1 MDQICFAAC
10 TLSCGKFDIINC
22 IYYFESDI
30 AFWNLPGP
38 DNYAL
43 QYADGVQTYITES
56 NRLDIKNGCI
66 LRLTKAPG
74 RCAED
79 LYKGIQSSDSGVRC
93 DSLKELASV
102 STDVTFAQE
111 FISRDGHLLLVKI
124 VEDSN
129 ESNAIM
135 THTLTGFMEL
145 MDHGIVSWENLS
157 CVFIKKVRSVS
168 VVLSESFSLTVVTL
182 SLTLLPSVLHSFQI
196 ASFVNAKS
204 TDVSMQQVSLDI
216 LESMVLSSHS
226 LFLQVKQEVTMERL
240 IAHLQVTNPQI
251 QTKAMALLMAL
262 LQTAG
267 DSDRQDMF
275 AFLNKKNLRQYI
287 YKNII
292 HSSGSVQDKMAH
304 YLYVLQSV
312 TLNQTGASHEDA
324 SGQLQPDVLH
334 GLRQAAFETESE
346 NSLSHER
353 RRSLCAKEFK
363 KLGFS
368 NNSNPGQDL
377 VRTPPGLLALDTM
390 FYFASRY
397 PDAYS
402 RFVLENSSRE
412 DKHECPFA
420 RSSIQLTLVL
430 CEILRIGEPPSE
442 TRSDYHP
449 IFFSQ
454 DRLMEELFCVCIQLL
469 NKTWK
474 EMRATQEDFDKVMQV
489 VREQITRTLSSKP
502 TSLELFKNKV
512 NALNYSEI
520 LKLRQTERLHQE
532 ETLAPPYC
540 EELKERLK
548 PELLELIRQQR
559 LNRLCQGTMF
569 RKISNRRRQD
579 KLWYCRLSPN
589 HKMLHYGDVEEDTD
603 NPPIETLQEKIP
615 VADIKGL
622 LTGKDC
628 PHMKENKGKQNK
640 FCLWTDGLSVLLGRE
655 MSSESMRSEL
665 EILLSMEIK
674 LRLLDLENV
683 PIPDYGHSSAAGGT
697 ETCRSKAGEVEVLQP
712 VEVRC
717 SLSHSAVADARA
729 VAQGQAGEAAAVP
742 GHRGQAGVRDL
753 RQHGERKAAQ
763 VWVTQHLRRGET
775 VLSPAFLHQTKTFGS
790 PPPPTWVMLLS
801 VSLGQA
807 ERSSSCSLFRANR
820 DAPACCLNCCRS
832 FCVTSLGFSSK
843 GKRGGL
849 KKPMLP
855 KVRQTPICDFFTQAQ
870 PQNHQPLQLTEGIP
884 QKLCERENCKILKT
898 ETTLFVQLLRLSV
911 SSCARAVVHPVRPFT
926 ISVPLTCRHSD
937 RSRLLREDT
946 DITGQREL
954 CQCLQALS
962 YGLHR
967 PAGQL
972 RAGTD
977 VQPLEARLRK
987 APDMKRL
994 SRPLRSSLRR
1004 EVRRGRRLSR
1014 EASVILLPGRAKLS
1028 SLEPKHKP
1036 T

>member
-1 MDQICFAAC
+1 MPGAYPQLIQLDQKKP
-10 TLSCGKFDIINC
+10 LSAVIKEVCDG
-22 IYYFESDI
+22 
-30 AFWNLPGP
+30 WNLPGP
-38 DNYAL
+38 ENYAL
-43 QYADGVQTYITES
+43 QYADGVRTYITES

-74 RCAED
+74 RCADD
-79 LYKGIQSSDSGVRC
+79 LFKGIQSSDAGVRC

-124 VEDSN
+124 VEDSK
-129 ESNAIM
+129 ESNVIM

-157 CVFIKKVRSVS
+157 SVFIKK
-168 VVLSESFSLTVVTL
+168 
-182 SLTLLPSVLHSFQI
+182 I
-196 ASFVNAKS
+196 ASFVNAKP
-204 TDVSMQQVSLDI
+204 TDASIQQVSLDI

-240 IAHLQVTNPQI
+240 IAHLQVTNQQI

-267 DSDRQDMF
+267 DSDRQEKP
-275 AFLNKKNLRQYI
+275 ALYLAYSQKLCILLQ
-287 YKNII
+287 NII
-292 HSSGSVQDKMAH
+292 HSSGSVQDEMAH

-312 TLNQTGASHEDA
+312 TLNHLEPRMRTPLDCYSQEQRDI
-324 SGQLQPDVLH
+324 LH
-334 GLRQAAFETESE
+334 NLRQAAFETESE

-390 FYFASRY
+390 YYFSARY

-420 RSSIQLTLVL
+420 RSSIQLTLIL

-442 TRSDYHP
+442 TGSDYHP

-454 DRLMEELFCVCIQLL
+454 DRLMDELFCVCIQLL

-532 ETLAPPYC
+532 ETLAPPVL
-540 EELKERLK
+540 ELKERLK

-569 RKISNRRRQD
+569 RKISSRRRQD

-589 HKMLHYGDVEEDTD
+589 HKMLHYGDVEEDTE

-640 FCLWTDGLSVLLGRE
+640 VNDTLRVSKIPFITDVSLFCLWTDGLSVLLGRE

-683 PIPDYGHSSAAGGT
+683 PIPECAPVVPKPPSNYNFCYDFSQT
-697 ETCRSKAGEVEVLQP
+697 EQ
-712 VEVRC
+712 
-717 SLSHSAVADARA
+717 
-729 VAQGQAGEAAAVP
+729 
-742 GHRGQAGVRDL
+742 
-753 RQHGERKAAQ
+753 
-763 VWVTQHLRRGET
+763 
-775 VLSPAFLHQTKTFGS
+775 
-790 PPPPTWVMLLS
+790 
-801 VSLGQA
+801 
-807 ERSSSCSLFRANR
+807 
-820 DAPACCLNCCRS
+820 
-832 FCVTSLGFSSK
+832 
-843 GKRGGL
+843 
-849 KKPMLP
+849 
-855 KVRQTPICDFFTQAQ
+855 
-870 PQNHQPLQLTEGIP
+870 
-884 QKLCERENCKILKT
+884 
-898 ETTLFVQLLRLSV
+898 
-911 SSCARAVVHPVRPFT
+911 
-926 ISVPLTCRHSD
+926 
-937 RSRLLREDT
+937 
-946 DITGQREL
+946 
-954 CQCLQALS
+954 
-962 YGLHR
+962 
-967 PAGQL
+967 
-972 RAGTD
+972 
-977 VQPLEARLRK
+977 
-987 APDMKRL
+987 
-994 SRPLRSSLRR
+994 
-1004 EVRRGRRLSR
+1004 
-1014 EASVILLPGRAKLS
+1014 
-1028 SLEPKHKP
+1028 
-1036 T
+1036 

>member
-1 MDQICFAAC
+1 MPQQKDIVKIAIQMPGAYPQLIQLDQKKP
-10 TLSCGKFDIINC
+10 LSAVIKEVCDG
-22 IYYFESDI
+22 
-30 AFWNLPGP
+30 WNLPGP

-56 NRLDIKNGCI
+56 
-66 LRLTKAPG
+66 G

-93 DSLKELASV
+93 DSLKQLASV

-111 FISRDGHLLLVKI
+111 FISRDGHTLLVKI
-124 VEDSN
+124 VEEAN
-129 ESNAIM
+129 EAPVIM
-135 THTLTGFMEL
+135 THTLTSFMEL

-157 CVFIKKVRSVS
+157 SVFIKK
-168 VVLSESFSLTVVTL
+168 
-182 SLTLLPSVLHSFQI
+182 I
-196 ASFVNAKS
+196 ASFVNAKVGDAS
-204 TDVSMQQVSLDI
+204 IQQVSLDI

-226 LFLQVKQEVTMERL
+226 LFLQVKHEITLERL
-240 IAHLQVTNPQI
+240 ITHLQVTNQQI

-267 DSDRQDMF
+267 DADRQELF
-275 AFLNKKNLRQYI
+275 AFLTKKNLRQYI

-292 HSSGSVQDKMAH
+292 HSSGSVGDEMAH

-312 TLNQTGASHEDA
+312 TLNHLEPRMRTPLDCYSPEQRDI
-324 SGQLQPDVLH
+324 LH
-334 GLRQAAFETESE
+334 GLRQAAFETESD
-346 NSLSHER
+346 NSLSTER

-420 RSSIQLTLVL
+420 RSSIQLTLIL
-430 CEILRIGEPPSE
+430 CDILRIGEPPSE
-442 TRSDYHP
+442 TGSNYHP

-454 DRLMEELFCVCIQLL
+454 DRLMDELFCVCIQLL

-489 VREQITRTLSSKP
+489 VREQITRTLSTKP

-532 ETLAPPYC
+532 ETLAPPVL
-540 EELKERLK
+540 ELKERLK

-559 LNRLCQGTMF
+559 LNRLCQGTLF
-569 RKISNRRRQD
+569 RKISSRRRQD

-589 HKMLHYGDVEEDTD
+589 HKVLHYGDVEEDTD

-615 VADIKGL
+615 VADIKAL

-628 PHMKENKGKQNK
+628 PHMKENKGKQTKEVLDLAFSITYDVEEYSLNFIASSRTD
-640 FCLWTDGLSVLLGRE
+640 FCLWTDGLSVLLGRD

-683 PIPDYGHSSAAGGT
+683 PIPDSAP
-697 ETCRSKAGEVEVLQP
+697 P
-712 VEVRC
+712 V
-717 SLSHSAVADARA
+717 
-729 VAQGQAGEAAAVP
+729 P
-742 GHRGQAGVRDL
+742 
-753 RQHGERKAAQ
+753 K
-763 VWVTQHLRRGET
+763 
-775 VLSPAFLHQTKTFGS
+775 
-790 PPPPTWVMLLS
+790 PPS
-801 VSLGQA
+801 NYNFCYDFSQA
-807 ERSSSCSLFRANR
+807 E
-820 DAPACCLNCCRS
+820 
-832 FCVTSLGFSSK
+832 
-843 GKRGGL
+843 
-849 KKPMLP
+849 
-855 KVRQTPICDFFTQAQ
+855 Q
-870 PQNHQPLQLTEGIP
+870 
-884 QKLCERENCKILKT
+884 
-898 ETTLFVQLLRLSV
+898 
-911 SSCARAVVHPVRPFT
+911 
-926 ISVPLTCRHSD
+926 
-937 RSRLLREDT
+937 
-946 DITGQREL
+946 
-954 CQCLQALS
+954 
-962 YGLHR
+962 
-967 PAGQL
+967 
-972 RAGTD
+972 
-977 VQPLEARLRK
+977 
-987 APDMKRL
+987 
-994 SRPLRSSLRR
+994 
-1004 EVRRGRRLSR
+1004 
-1014 EASVILLPGRAKLS
+1014 
-1028 SLEPKHKP
+1028 
-1036 T
+1036 

>member
-1 MDQICFAAC
+1 MPGAYPQLIQLDQKKP
-10 TLSCGKFDIINC
+10 LSAVIKEVCDG
-22 IYYFESDI
+22 
-30 AFWNLPGP
+30 WNLPGP

-93 DSLKELASV
+93 DSLKQLASV

-111 FISRDGHLLLVKI
+111 FISRDGHTLLVKI
-124 VEDSN
+124 VEEAN
-129 ESNAIM
+129 EAPVIM
-135 THTLTGFMEL
+135 THTLTSFMEL

-157 CVFIKKVRSVS
+157 SVFIKK
-168 VVLSESFSLTVVTL
+168 
-182 SLTLLPSVLHSFQI
+182 I
-196 ASFVNAKS
+196 ASFVNAKVGDAS
-204 TDVSMQQVSLDI
+204 IQQVSLDI

-226 LFLQVKQEVTMERL
+226 LFLQVKHEITLERL
-240 IAHLQVTNPQI
+240 ITHLQVTNQQI

-267 DSDRQDMF
+267 DADRQVR
-275 AFLNKKNLRQYI
+275 LQS
-287 YKNII
+287 NII
-292 HSSGSVQDKMAH
+292 HSSGSVGDEMAH

-312 TLNQTGASHEDA
+312 TLNHLEPRMRTPLDCYSPEQRDI
-324 SGQLQPDVLH
+324 LH
-334 GLRQAAFETESE
+334 GLRQAAFETESD
-346 NSLSHER
+346 NSLSTER

-420 RSSIQLTLVL
+420 RSSIQLTLIL
-430 CEILRIGEPPSE
+430 CDILRIGEPPSE
-442 TRSDYHP
+442 TGSNYHP

-454 DRLMEELFCVCIQLL
+454 DRLMDELFCVCIQLL

-489 VREQITRTLSSKP
+489 VREQITRTLSTKP

-532 ETLAPPYC
+532 ETLAPPVL
-540 EELKERLK
+540 ELKERLK

-559 LNRLCQGTMF
+559 LNRLCQGTLF
-569 RKISNRRRQD
+569 RKISSRRRQD

-589 HKMLHYGDVEEDTD
+589 HKVLHYGDVEEDTD

-615 VADIKGL
+615 VADIKAL

-628 PHMKENKGKQNK
+628 PHMKENKGKQTKEVLDLAFSITYDVEEYSLNFIASSRTD
-640 FCLWTDGLSVLLGRE
+640 FCLWTDGLSVLLGRD

-683 PIPDYGHSSAAGGT
+683 PIPDSAP
-697 ETCRSKAGEVEVLQP
+697 P
-712 VEVRC
+712 V
-717 SLSHSAVADARA
+717 
-729 VAQGQAGEAAAVP
+729 P
-742 GHRGQAGVRDL
+742 
-753 RQHGERKAAQ
+753 K
-763 VWVTQHLRRGET
+763 
-775 VLSPAFLHQTKTFGS
+775 
-790 PPPPTWVMLLS
+790 PPS
-801 VSLGQA
+801 NYNFCYDFSQA
-807 ERSSSCSLFRANR
+807 E
-820 DAPACCLNCCRS
+820 
-832 FCVTSLGFSSK
+832 
-843 GKRGGL
+843 
-849 KKPMLP
+849 
-855 KVRQTPICDFFTQAQ
+855 Q
-870 PQNHQPLQLTEGIP
+870 
-884 QKLCERENCKILKT
+884 
-898 ETTLFVQLLRLSV
+898 
-911 SSCARAVVHPVRPFT
+911 
-926 ISVPLTCRHSD
+926 
-937 RSRLLREDT
+937 
-946 DITGQREL
+946 
-954 CQCLQALS
+954 
-962 YGLHR
+962 
-967 PAGQL
+967 
-972 RAGTD
+972 
-977 VQPLEARLRK
+977 
-987 APDMKRL
+987 
-994 SRPLRSSLRR
+994 
-1004 EVRRGRRLSR
+1004 
-1014 EASVILLPGRAKLS
+1014 
-1028 SLEPKHKP
+1028 
-1036 T
+1036 

>member
-1 MDQICFAAC
+1 MQQVVVFVMCKCILLAC
-10 TLSCGKFDIINC
+10 VIIYFCVSLQKKPLSAVIKEVCDG
-22 IYYFESDI
+22 
-30 AFWNLPGP
+30 WNLPGP
-38 DNYAL
+38 ENYAL

-56 NRLDIKNGCI
+56 
-66 LRLTKAPG
+66 G

-79 LYKGIQSSDSGVRC
+79 LFRGIQSSDSGVRC

-124 VEDSN
+124 VEDSH
-129 ESNAIM
+129 E
-135 THTLTGFMEL
+135 LVLRFMEL

-157 CVFIKKVRSVS
+157 TVFIKKV
-168 VVLSESFSLTVVTL
+168 
-182 SLTLLPSVLHSFQI
+182 
-196 ASFVNAKS
+196 FVNAKP
-204 TDVSMQQVSLDI
+204 TDASIQQVSLDI

-240 IAHLQVTNPQI
+240 IAHLQVTNQQI

-292 HSSGSVQDKMAH
+292 HSSGSVQDEMAH

-312 TLNQTGASHEDA
+312 TLNHLEPRMRTPLDCYSQEQRDI
-324 SGQLQPDVLH
+324 LH
-334 GLRQAAFETESE
+334 GLRQAAFETESD
-346 NSLSHER
+346 NSLSNER

-420 RSSIQLTLVL
+420 RSSIQLTLIL

-442 TRSDYHP
+442 TGSDYHP

-512 NALNYSEI
+512 NVLNYSEI

-532 ETLAPPYC
+532 ETLAPP
-540 EELKERLK
+540 LKERLK

-569 RKISNRRRQD
+569 RKISSRRRQD

-603 NPPIETLQEKIP
+603 SPAIETLQEKIP
-615 VADIKGL
+615 IADIKGL

-640 FCLWTDGLSVLLGRE
+640 VSGSSYLSYHSSDKREFCLWTDGLSVLLGRE

-683 PIPDYGHSSAAGGT
+683 PIPDSAPVVPKPPSNYNFCYDFSQT
-697 ETCRSKAGEVEVLQP
+697 EQ
-712 VEVRC
+712 
-717 SLSHSAVADARA
+717 
-729 VAQGQAGEAAAVP
+729 
-742 GHRGQAGVRDL
+742 
-753 RQHGERKAAQ
+753 
-763 VWVTQHLRRGET
+763 
-775 VLSPAFLHQTKTFGS
+775 
-790 PPPPTWVMLLS
+790 
-801 VSLGQA
+801 
-807 ERSSSCSLFRANR
+807 
-820 DAPACCLNCCRS
+820 
-832 FCVTSLGFSSK
+832 
-843 GKRGGL
+843 
-849 KKPMLP
+849 
-855 KVRQTPICDFFTQAQ
+855 
-870 PQNHQPLQLTEGIP
+870 
-884 QKLCERENCKILKT
+884 
-898 ETTLFVQLLRLSV
+898 
-911 SSCARAVVHPVRPFT
+911 
-926 ISVPLTCRHSD
+926 
-937 RSRLLREDT
+937 
-946 DITGQREL
+946 
-954 CQCLQALS
+954 
-962 YGLHR
+962 
-967 PAGQL
+967 
-972 RAGTD
+972 
-977 VQPLEARLRK
+977 
-987 APDMKRL
+987 
-994 SRPLRSSLRR
+994 
-1004 EVRRGRRLSR
+1004 
-1014 EASVILLPGRAKLS
+1014 
-1028 SLEPKHKP
+1028 
-1036 T
+1036 

>member
-1 MDQICFAAC
+1 MPGAYPQLIQLDQKKP
-10 TLSCGKFDIINC
+10 LSAVIKEVCDG
-22 IYYFESDI
+22 
-30 AFWNLPGP
+30 WNLPGP
-38 DNYAL
+38 ENYAL

-74 RCAED
+74 CCAED

-93 DSLKELASV
+93 DSLKELAGV

-129 ESNAIM
+129 ESNVIM
-135 THTLTGFMEL
+135 THTLTAFMEL

-157 CVFIKKVRSVS
+157 SVFIKK
-168 VVLSESFSLTVVTL
+168 
-182 SLTLLPSVLHSFQI
+182 I
-196 ASFVNAKS
+196 AGFVNTKP
-204 TDVSMQQVSLDI
+204 TDVSIQQVSLDI

-226 LFLQVKQEVTMERL
+226 LFLQVKHEVTMEKL
-240 IAHLQVTNPQI
+240 IAHLQVTNQQI

-267 DSDRQDMF
+267 DSERQV
-275 AFLNKKNLRQYI
+275 LY
-287 YKNII
+287 
-292 HSSGSVQDKMAH
+292 SGLVQDEMAH

-312 TLNQTGASHEDA
+312 TLNHLEPRMRTPLDCYSQEQRDI
-324 SGQLQPDVLH
+324 LH

-377 VRTPPGLLALDTM
+377 VRTPPGLLAMDTM
-390 FYFASRY
+390 FYFANRY

-420 RSSIQLTLVL
+420 RSSIQLTLIL
-430 CEILRIGEPPSE
+430 CEILRIGETPSE
-442 TRSDYHP
+442 TGSDYHP

-454 DRLMEELFCVCIQLL
+454 DRLLEELFCVCIQLL

-474 EMRATQEDFDKVMQV
+474 EMRATQEDFGKVMQV

-532 ETLAPPYC
+532 ETLAPPV
-540 EELKERLK
+540 ELKERLK

-569 RKISNRRRQD
+569 RKISSRRRQD

-589 HKMLHYGDVEEDTD
+589 HKMLHYGDVEDDTEA
-603 NPPIETLQEKIP
+603 PPIETLQNKIP
-615 VADIKGL
+615 VADIKSL

-640 FCLWTDGLSVLLGRE
+640 DVLDLAFSITYDVECSLNFIAPSRIDFCLWTDGLSVLLGRE

-683 PIPDYGHSSAAGGT
+683 PIPDNAPIIPKPPSNYNFCYDFSQT
-697 ETCRSKAGEVEVLQP
+697 EQ
-712 VEVRC
+712 
-717 SLSHSAVADARA
+717 
-729 VAQGQAGEAAAVP
+729 
-742 GHRGQAGVRDL
+742 
-753 RQHGERKAAQ
+753 
-763 VWVTQHLRRGET
+763 
-775 VLSPAFLHQTKTFGS
+775 
-790 PPPPTWVMLLS
+790 
-801 VSLGQA
+801 
-807 ERSSSCSLFRANR
+807 
-820 DAPACCLNCCRS
+820 
-832 FCVTSLGFSSK
+832 
-843 GKRGGL
+843 
-849 KKPMLP
+849 
-855 KVRQTPICDFFTQAQ
+855 
-870 PQNHQPLQLTEGIP
+870 
-884 QKLCERENCKILKT
+884 
-898 ETTLFVQLLRLSV
+898 
-911 SSCARAVVHPVRPFT
+911 
-926 ISVPLTCRHSD
+926 
-937 RSRLLREDT
+937 
-946 DITGQREL
+946 
-954 CQCLQALS
+954 
-962 YGLHR
+962 
-967 PAGQL
+967 
-972 RAGTD
+972 
-977 VQPLEARLRK
+977 
-987 APDMKRL
+987 
-994 SRPLRSSLRR
+994 
-1004 EVRRGRRLSR
+1004 
-1014 EASVILLPGRAKLS
+1014 
-1028 SLEPKHKP
+1028 
-1036 T
+1036 

>member
-1 MDQICFAAC
+1 MPQQKDIVKIAIQMPGAYPQLIQLDQKKP
-10 TLSCGKFDIINC
+10 LSAVIK
-22 IYYFESDI
+22 EVSDG
-30 AFWNLPGP
+30 WNLQGP

-43 QYADGVQTYITES
+43 QYTDGVQTYITES
-56 NRLDIKNGCI
+56 NRLDIKHGCI

-79 LYKGIQSSDSGVRC
+79 LYKGIQNSDSGVRC
-93 DSLKELASV
+93 DSLKQLASL

-129 ESNAIM
+129 ETAVIM
-135 THTLTGFMEL
+135 THTLTSFMEL

-157 CVFIKKVRSVS
+157 SVFIKK
-168 VVLSESFSLTVVTL
+168 
-182 SLTLLPSVLHSFQI
+182 I
-196 ASFVNAKS
+196 ASFVNAKVADAS
-204 TDVSMQQVSLDI
+204 IQQVSLDI
-216 LESMVLSSHS
+216 LESMVMSSHS
-226 LFLQVKQEVTMERL
+226 LFVQVNQEIILDRL
-240 IAHLQVTNPQI
+240 IMHLQVTNQQI

-267 DSDRQDMF
+267 EADRQELF
-275 AFLNKKNLRQYI
+275 EFLTKKNLRQYI

-292 HSSGSVQDKMAH
+292 HSSGTVGDEMAH

-312 TLNQTGASHEDA
+312 TLNHLEPRMMTPLDCYSQEQRDI
-324 SGQLQPDVLH
+324 LH
-334 GLRQAAFETESE
+334 GLRQTAFETESE

-377 VRTPPGLLALDTM
+377 LRTPPGLLALDTM
-390 FYFASRY
+390 LYFATRY

-420 RSSIQLTLVL
+420 RSSIQLTLIL

-442 TRSDYHP
+442 TGSSYHP

-489 VREQITRTLSSKP
+489 VREQITRTLSTKP

-532 ETLAPPYC
+532 ETLSPPVL
-540 EELKERLK
+540 ELKERLK

-559 LNRLCQGTMF
+559 LNRLCQGTLF

-589 HKMLHYGDVEEDTD
+589 HKMLHYGDVEEDTE
-603 NPPIETLQEKIP
+603 NPSIEALQEKIP

-628 PHMKENKGKQNK
+628 PHMKENKGKHTKEVLDLAFSITYDVDEYSLNFIAPSRTD

-674 LRLLDLENV
+674 LRLLDMENV
-683 PIPDYGHSSAAGGT
+683 PIPERAPPIPKPPSNYNFCYDFSQT
-697 ETCRSKAGEVEVLQP
+697 EQ
-712 VEVRC
+712 
-717 SLSHSAVADARA
+717 
-729 VAQGQAGEAAAVP
+729 
-742 GHRGQAGVRDL
+742 
-753 RQHGERKAAQ
+753 
-763 VWVTQHLRRGET
+763 
-775 VLSPAFLHQTKTFGS
+775 
-790 PPPPTWVMLLS
+790 
-801 VSLGQA
+801 
-807 ERSSSCSLFRANR
+807 
-820 DAPACCLNCCRS
+820 
-832 FCVTSLGFSSK
+832 
-843 GKRGGL
+843 
-849 KKPMLP
+849 
-855 KVRQTPICDFFTQAQ
+855 
-870 PQNHQPLQLTEGIP
+870 
-884 QKLCERENCKILKT
+884 
-898 ETTLFVQLLRLSV
+898 
-911 SSCARAVVHPVRPFT
+911 
-926 ISVPLTCRHSD
+926 
-937 RSRLLREDT
+937 
-946 DITGQREL
+946 
-954 CQCLQALS
+954 
-962 YGLHR
+962 
-967 PAGQL
+967 
-972 RAGTD
+972 
-977 VQPLEARLRK
+977 
-987 APDMKRL
+987 
-994 SRPLRSSLRR
+994 
-1004 EVRRGRRLSR
+1004 
-1014 EASVILLPGRAKLS
+1014 
-1028 SLEPKHKP
+1028 
-1036 T
+1036 